1 MLKYLEDDRKKN
13 ENRMDLQEFIEKLP
27 TVDKIGN
34 IVEFKGLL
42 DIDKTLFI
50 YNYCYLDMNINER
63 KTFMKKVLIESEGD
77 KLSDILI
84 TLKKDVKRID
94 IMTLEMFFWYVF
106 NYIKDNFEVNTL
118 SKDFDWY
125 MGILSKDWAEE
136 KVYTREELEFFLSDI
151 FFSINLVFKIVQ
163 KSKNKLLFNN
173 CIIDKIEFN
182 KIYNKYKEIIINR

>member
-1 MLKYLEDDRKKN
+1 ME
-13 ENRMDLQEFIEKLP
+13 IEK
-27 TVDKIGN
+27 
-34 IVEFKGLL
+34 
-42 DIDKTLFI
+42 
-50 YNYCYLDMNINER
+50 R

-125 MGILSKDWAEE
+125 MGILSKDWEEE
-136 KVYTREELEFFLSDI
+136 KVYTRQELELFLNDLFFFI
-151 FFSINLVFKIVQ
+151 HFVFSSVQ

>member
-27 TVDKIGN
+27 TVYTMKN
-34 IVEFKGLL
+34 IEFKGLL
-42 DIDKTLFI
+42 NIDKTLFI
-50 YNYCYLDMNINER
+50 YNYCYLDMEIEKR

-125 MGILSKDWAEE
+125 MGILSKDWEEE
-136 KVYTREELEFFLSDI
+136 KVYTRQELELFLNDLFFFI
-151 FFSINLVFKIVQ
+151 HFVFSSVQ

>member
-1 MLKYLEDDRKKN
+1 MLKYLEDNRKNN

-27 TVDKIGN
+27 TVDTMKN
-34 IVEFKGLL
+34 IEFKGLL
-42 DIDKTLFI
+42 NIDKTLFI
-50 YNYCYLDMNINER
+50 YNYCYLDMEIEKR

-125 MGILSKDWAEE
+125 MGILSKDWEEE
-136 KVYTREELEFFLSDI
+136 KVYTRQELELFLNDLFFFI
-151 FFSINLVFKIVQ
+151 HFVFSSVQ

>member
-1 MLKYLEDDRKKN
+1 MLKYLEDNRKNN

-27 TVDKIGN
+27 TVDTMKN
-34 IVEFKGLL
+34 IEFKGLL
-42 DIDKTLFI
+42 NIDKTLFI
-50 YNYCYLDMNINER
+50 YNYCYLGMEIEKR

-118 SKDFDWY
+118 SKDFEWY
-125 MGILSKDWAEE
+125 MGILSQDWEEE
-136 KVYTREELEFFLSDI
+136 KVYTRQELELFLNDLFFFI
-151 FFSINLVFKIVQ
+151 HFVFSSVQ

>member
-1 MLKYLEDDRKKN
+1 MLKYLEDNRKKN
-13 ENRMDLQEFIEKLP
+13 EKCMDLQEFIEKLP
-27 TVDKIGN
+27 TVDTMKN
-34 IVEFKGLL
+34 IEFKGLL
-42 DIDKTLFI
+42 NIDKTLFI
-50 YNYCYLDMNINER
+50 YNYCYLDMEIEKR

-125 MGILSKDWAEE
+125 MGILSKDWEEE
-136 KVYTREELEFFLSDI
+136 KVYTRQELELFLNDLFFFI
-151 FFSINLVFKIVQ
+151 HFVFSSVQ

>member
-1 MLKYLEDDRKKN
+1 MLKYLEDNRKNN

-27 TVDKIGN
+27 TVDTMKN
-34 IVEFKGLL
+34 IEFKGLL
-42 DIDKTLFI
+42 NIDKTLFI
-50 YNYCYLDMNINER
+50 YNYCYLDMEIEKR

-106 NYIKDNFEVNTL
+106 NYIKDNFEENTL

-125 MGILSKDWAEE
+125 MGILSKDWEEE
-136 KVYTREELEFFLSDI
+136 KVYTRQELELFLNDLFFFI
-151 FFSINLVFKIVQ
+151 HFVFSSVQ

-182 KIYNKYKEIIINR
+182 KIYN

>member
-27 TVDKIGN
+27 TVYTMKSI
-34 IVEFKGLL
+34 EFKGLL
-42 DIDKTLFI
+42 NIDKTLFI
-50 YNYCYLDMNINER
+50 YNYCYLDMEIEKR

-125 MGILSKDWAEE
+125 MGILSKDWEEE
-136 KVYTREELEFFLSDI
+136 KVYTRQELELFLNDLFFFI
-151 FFSINLVFKIVQ
+151 HFVFSSVQ

>member
-1 MLKYLEDDRKKN
+1 MLKYLEDNRKNN
-13 ENRMDLQEFIEKLP
+13 EKCMDLQEFIEKLP
-27 TVDKIGN
+27 TIDRMKN
-34 IVEFKGLL
+34 IEFKGLL
-42 DIDKTLFI
+42 NIDKTLFI
-50 YNYCYLDMNINER
+50 YNYCYLDMEIEKR

-118 SKDFDWY
+118 SKDFDRY
-125 MGILSKDWAEE
+125 IGRLSKDWAEE

-163 KSKNKLLFNN
+163 KSKNKLFFNN